1 MVGLFWATFMKFYS
15 AVALTGTLAWLLVI
29 LHKILFKELKLK
41 SVLGVR
47 SNTRGLETYEFGTHA
62 VGSVGTIGSNQI
74 FLLAIIFLIFDIE
87 LIFLLPWL
95 INWELTWF
103 LGDVSM
109 VIFSNLII
117 YSVMCE
123 LYLNI
128 LIWYKNKQTRY
139 V

>member
-15 AVALTGTLAWLLVI
+15 VVALTGTLAGLLVV

-41 SVLGVR
+41 SVLGIR

-87 LIFLLPWL
+87 LLFLLPWL

-117 YSVMCE
+117 YSIMCE

-128 LIWYKNKQTRY
+128 LVWYKNKQTRY